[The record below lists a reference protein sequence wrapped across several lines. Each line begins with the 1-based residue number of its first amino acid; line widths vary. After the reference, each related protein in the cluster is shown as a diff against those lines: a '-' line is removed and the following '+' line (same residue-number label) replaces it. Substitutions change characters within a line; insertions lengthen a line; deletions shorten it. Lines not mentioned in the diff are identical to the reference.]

1 MKRNVAFATLLLVPL
16 LAFSAPSTQ
25 KKGDPPTVAA
35 VRACYANMGE
45 KNAEERGRCLNMEF
59 ELVRF
64 EYKAVSDQVAAGARV
79 QDKKTG
85 NSMRWNK
92 VIAAGQSFEN
102 YVKRDCELVET
113 TTAGGK
119 QTRTNAGLAC
129 RIGHYR
135 MRTSALANRHL
146 ERGN

>member
-1 MKRNVAFATLLLVPL
+1 MKRSVVFVTLLMTPL
-16 LAFSAPSTQ
+16 LVFSAPNT
-25 KKGDPPTVAA
+25 KKGETPTAAA
-35 VRACYANMGE
+35 VRACYANMSE
-45 KNAEERGRCLNMEF
+45 KNAEERGRCLNMELD
-59 ELVRF
+59 LVRF
-64 EYKAVSDQVAAGARV
+64 EFKTVSDQVAARARV
-79 QDKKTG
+79 QDKKAG
-85 NSMRWNK
+85 NGTRWNK

-135 MRTSALANRHL
+135 MRTSVLANRHL
-146 ERGN
+146 EQGN